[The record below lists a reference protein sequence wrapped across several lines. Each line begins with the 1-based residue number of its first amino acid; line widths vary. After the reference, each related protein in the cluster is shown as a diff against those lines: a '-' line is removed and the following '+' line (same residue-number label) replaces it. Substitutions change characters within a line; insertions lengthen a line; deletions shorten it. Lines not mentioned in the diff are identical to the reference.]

1 MLFDAWMPIR
11 YDLHGI
17 MLKNPGLML
26 KNAGNDTVMVNGG
39 GHVCDVF
46 DFGQARARELF
57 IETCV
62 NATQS
67 GYVDGCFVDRA
78 VDGTPTDGPDDNTP
92 SGKKYNLTNAT
103 AWAYFEGQSKS
114 IILGFTENLLENTGG
129 VPRPPSL
136 LSRGGSLL
144 PSIRAD
150 VRAILMTSSHSEG
163 HIKMLTDLQTAVGE
177 GPVIANHAYVNQFIG
192 FHRESARVPY
202 PNKQTN
208 KQARELMRVG
218 AFHQCSLGVAACYFY
233 LC

>member
-1 MLFDAWMPIR
+1 MPIR

-103 AWAYFEGQSKS
+103 AWAYFEGQSKFNY
-114 IILGFTENLLENTGG
+114 IG
-129 VPRPPSL
+129 V
-136 LSRGGSLL
+136 
-144 PSIRAD
+144 
-150 VRAILMTSSHSEG
+150 
-163 HIKMLTDLQTAVGE
+163 
-177 GPVIANHAYVNQFIG
+177 
-192 FHRESARVPY
+192 HRESAREHWWGTPT
-202 PNKQTN
+202 PIIALSGRQSAT
-208 KQARELMRVG
+208 
-218 AFHQCSLGVAACYFY
+218 FY
-233 LC
+233 SC